1 MAKLLIVMPTKK
13 YSNNDLGIGS
23 LVRDVQTGD
32 LGLLIE
38 RADLFD
44 NIDGHEPIWV
54 WSMTWTGPATDSLN
68 RHVPFV
74 EEAIVG
80 LLNGGVWEL
89 KTDETD

>member
-1 MAKLLIVMPTKK
+1 MPTKK

-32 LGLLIE
+32 LGLLVD
-38 RADLFD
+38 RVDLFD
-44 NIDGHEPIWV
+44 NIEGHEPIWV
-54 WSMTWTGPATDSLN
+54 WSMTWTGPATDSHN
-68 RHVPFV
+68 RHIPYI

-89 KTDETD
+89 KGNETD